1 MKGFSVWEGRLRCVY
16 WGDLLCIFIKG
27 AGCHKCAFKGCVVLG
42 GLNSH
47 LGYYL
52 VKQLVMSKW

>member
-1 MKGFSVWEGRLRCVY
+1 MCGRVGSGVSIG
-16 WGDLLCIFIKG
+16 GDLLCVFIKG

-47 LGYYL
+47 MGYYL
-52 VKQLVMSKW
+52 VKQLVMSRW